1 MRNSNNDLLLII
13 WNLLEGHKN
22 TKVFIAHGGML
33 GTQEAAYH
41 GVPILGLPFGND
53 QRGNL
58 AMAKRAGWAHKL
70 EWDMI
75 SDDTLY
81 DALTYLIHDPK

>member
-1 MRNSNNDLLLII
+1 
-13 WNLLEGHKN
+13 
-22 TKVFIAHGGML
+22 ML

-53 QRGNL
+53 QRGNI
-58 AMAKRAGWAHKL
+58 AMAKRSGWAYKL

-75 SDDTLY
+75 TDQNLN
-81 DALTYLIHDPK
+81 DALTYLIHDSKYFL